1 MRKIISLAV
10 CTVLVILLLMLTLL
24 TANQSRVEPYV
35 STPSQNEQVYSTANP
50 SSSQGSSD
58 VTAMAGEAEAYVVR
72 EFEGHIGVFQGGS
85 DKPMQE
91 VEVEVS
97 SLPKADQLLLAGGIK
112 VTGEKQL
119 KSILEDYES

>member
-1 MRKIISLAV
+1 MRKIISLTV
-10 CTVLVILLLMLTLL
+10 CTVLVILLLTLTLL
-24 TANQSRVEPYV
+24 TANQSRIEPY
-35 STPSQNEQVYSTANP
+35 SSPSSQNGQIYSTANP
-50 SSSQGSSD
+50 PSSQENSE
-58 VTAMAGEAEAYVVR
+58 VTAMAEEAEAYVVR
-72 EFEGHIGVFQGGS
+72 EFEGHIGVFKGES
-85 DKPMQE
+85 DKPLQE